1 MRALKLTTGGDVVE
15 LDVDLTRVD
24 LVQQHVGGH
33 IAQVPFFDDP
43 ATMLLV
49 DEDGGPRRL
58 PVNSR
63 ATALIRYRRLG
74 APILGDALVVGIR
87 ADGWSDCPPID
98 LDGGPW
104 QVAVYH
110 NTNRD
115 AMAPWRGYQPG
126 DPLTLVA
133 CYHTIAARARDVLD
147 RAWFLFNVGDDPRF
161 GSPAPVAVA
170 YRQRRNRSL
179 SVGDVLA
186 VTDGSGFAV
195 ASPTGFDY
203 VYPLTVTNATAHGT
217 TPLDGAL

>member
-1 MRALKLTTGGDVVE
+1 MRALKLTTSRDVIE

-24 LVQQHVGGH
+24 QIQQHVGGH
-33 IAQVPFFDDP
+33 VAQVPFFDDP
-43 ATMLLV
+43 ATVLLV

-58 PVNSR
+58 PLNVR
-63 ATALIRYRRLG
+63 ATVLVRYRGLG
-74 APILGDALVVGIR
+74 APILGDVLVVGVGE
-87 ADGWSDCPPID
+87 DGGWSDCPPID

-133 CYHTIAARARDVLD
+133 QYHTIAPNVDAVLD
-147 RAWFLFNVGDDPRF
+147 RAWFLFNVGEDPDF
-161 GSPAPVAVA
+161 GPPAPVALA

-179 SVGDVLA
+179 SVGDVLS
-186 VTDGSGFAV
+186 VTDRSGFAV
-195 ASPTGFDY
+195 ASSGFRYID
-203 VYPLTVTNATAHGT
+203 PLTVTNATVHGT
-217 TPLDGAL
+217 TPLDGAQ